1 MATARFRFAAST
13 STPSGGT
20 SVTRNCSLCSSISSP
35 RMSMVMFFS
44 VSLGAKVRM
53 PGVAELSS

>member
-1 MATARFRFAAST
+1 MATTRLRFAAST

-20 SVTRNCSLCSSISSP
+20 SVTRSSSVDSSISSP

-44 VSLGAKVRM
+44 VSLAANVRM
-53 PGVAELSS
+53 PGVAELST